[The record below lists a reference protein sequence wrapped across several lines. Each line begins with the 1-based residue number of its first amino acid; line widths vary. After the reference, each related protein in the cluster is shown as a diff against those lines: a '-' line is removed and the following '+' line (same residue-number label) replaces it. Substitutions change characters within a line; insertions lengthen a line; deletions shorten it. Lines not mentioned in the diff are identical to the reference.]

1 MKINTTM
8 LRLGELASVSLIA
21 AIAIVSGGAAAH
33 ADPSLST
40 DPTANAVG
48 EFHAIRNVGNADH
61 AGLCLQPDGGS
72 TGEVAVV
79 QKNCDGSEAQS
90 WLFQSVP
97 NGFHIV
103 NQHSGLC
110 LNLFGPSANG
120 TEIAQIHCVNV
131 SNELWTVSTLSGIT
145 TLRSRVGFRDSGLCV
160 DVPGQSGQDGLPVQS
175 FQCNG
180 TVAQQF
186 FVGL

>member
-1 MKINTTM
+1 
-8 LRLGELASVSLIA
+8 
-21 AIAIVSGGAAAH
+21 
-33 ADPSLST
+33 
-40 DPTANAVG
+40 
-48 EFHAIRNVGNADH
+48 
-61 AGLCLQPDGGS
+61 
-72 TGEVAVV
+72 
-79 QKNCDGSEAQS
+79 
-90 WLFQSVP
+90 
-97 NGFHIV
+97 
-103 NQHSGLC
+103 LC